1 MVATIGCAGRAGTTA
16 VVSIEDA
23 TNTGLAGS
31 ILQLVPDEVCK
42 VRLFSER
49 EGPTVAI
56 DLVSQVLHLV
66 GSLGAAGGVDPGRPP
81 IAQFGRRMYRNG
93 FKSPNPPTTRQ
104 TWISR
109 KGGSSRVFAS

>member
-1 MVATIGCAGRAGTTA
+1 M
-16 VVSIEDA
+16 SIEDA
-23 TNTGLAGS
+23 TNTDLAGS

-42 VRLFSER
+42 VRLFSEK
-49 EGPTVAI
+49 EGPGAAI

-66 GSLGAAGGVDPGRPP
+66 GSLGAVGGVDPGRPP

-93 FKSPNPPTTRQ
+93 FKAPNLPTARQ

-109 KGGSSRVFAS
+109 KAEALGFVAS